1 MTLKVCDPRHLPMPS
16 ELIAWARLV
25 ELTSVEPATVAE
37 LMDMGWIDPVRTGA
51 DDYLFQSRDVAR
63 IQRLLRLCRD
73 LDVPHGAGCIIVDLI
88 ERVERLER
96 EIAQLRR
103 LL

>member
-1 MTLKVCDPRHLPMPS
+1 MTLNDRDPRHLPMPS

-37 LMDMGWIDPVRTGA
+37 LMDMGWIEPVRTRA
-51 DDYLFQSRDVAR
+51 DDYLFRSRDVER
-63 IQRLLRLCRD
+63 IRRLLRLCRD
-73 LDVPHGAGCIIVDLI
+73 LDVPFGAGSIIVDLI